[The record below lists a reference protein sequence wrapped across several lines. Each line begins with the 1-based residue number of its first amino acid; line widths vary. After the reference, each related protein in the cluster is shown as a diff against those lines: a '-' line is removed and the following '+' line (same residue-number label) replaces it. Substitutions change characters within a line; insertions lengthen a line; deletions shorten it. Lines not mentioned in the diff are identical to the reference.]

1 VARKVIVAL
10 AAALTAAAAL
20 SAQAP
25 GAGQALLNCPD
36 QQAEL
41 PFLRWLDPIPY
52 VRVPGGDF
60 EGAHGWQL
68 SGGAS
73 IVSGN
78 QPWGAGSRSLY
89 LPAGASATSPE
100 TCVGVLA
107 LTMRYFAANS
117 GSALAPL
124 KVEIIYRTS
133 SGQKRTATVGS
144 RLGGSSWSPGLLPTV
159 YLLSHLGPL
168 LQLEDGLA
176 TTVQFRFTSQSSLLG
191 GGRWR
196 VDDVWVDP
204 WLSGL

>member
-1 VARKVIVAL
+1 VTL

-25 GAGQALLNCPD
+25 AAGQDLLNCD
-36 QQAEL
+36 GQTVEQ

-60 EGAHGWQL
+60 ESAHGWQL
-68 SGGAS
+68 ANGAR
-73 IVSGN
+73 IQGGN
-78 QPWGAGSRSLY
+78 QPYGPGSSSLY

-117 GSALAPL
+117 GSVLAPL
-124 KVEIIYRTS
+124 KVEILYRNA
-133 SGQKRTATVGS
+133 SGQRRSATVGS
-144 RLGGSSWSPGLLPTV
+144 RLGGNSWSPGLLPQV
-159 YLLSHLGPL
+159 YLLAHLGPL

-176 TTVQFRFTSQSSLLG
+176 TNVQFRFTSQSSLLG

-196 VDDVWVDP
+196 VDDVYVDP